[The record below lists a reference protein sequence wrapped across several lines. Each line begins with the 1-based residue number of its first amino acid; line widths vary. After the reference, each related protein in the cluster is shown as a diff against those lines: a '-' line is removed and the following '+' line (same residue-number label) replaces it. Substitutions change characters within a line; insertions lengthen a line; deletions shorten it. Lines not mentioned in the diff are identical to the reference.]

1 MLRGAHLLNS
11 VLLSVSHCSMHPCQ
25 QKEGHLA
32 AEACHPH
39 VASNS
44 PSASWLG
51 RLGVASTW
59 GDVIGEA
66 LSALLG
72 CGAGIGPTPPAVG
85 PLPELLLPGRKAK
98 LPSATLMNG
107 LE

>member
-1 MLRGAHLLNS
+1 MLRRAHLLNS

-25 QKEGHLA
+25 QKESHLA
-32 AEACHPH
+32 ADACHPH

-72 CGAGIGPTPPAVG
+72 CGAGGMG

>member
-1 MLRGAHLLNS
+1 M
-11 VLLSVSHCSMHPCQ
+11 
-25 QKEGHLA
+25 
-32 AEACHPH
+32 
-39 VASNS
+39 
-44 PSASWLG
+44 
-51 RLGVASTW
+51 ASTW

-72 CGAGIGPTPPAVG
+72 CGAGGMG